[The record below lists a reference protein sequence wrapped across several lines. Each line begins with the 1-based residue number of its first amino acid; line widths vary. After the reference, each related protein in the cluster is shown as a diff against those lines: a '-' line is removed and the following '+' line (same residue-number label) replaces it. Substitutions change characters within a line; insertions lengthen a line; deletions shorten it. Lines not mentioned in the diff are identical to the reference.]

1 MKRIDLSRR
10 AKYRITGQDRIRY
23 LNGQVSNDVNK
34 VTPNKSISACVTT
47 AKGKLEGH
55 IWIGVEE
62 CNDAL
67 LVDTD
72 LDLRESLMTRLSKY
86 IISDDVEITDITDD
100 YLLLHDLEPE
110 DADGVLSKRYGSEGH
125 DHWKKADDI
134 VSGAD
139 WMSENSLEEYRIL
152 HGIPAWNSELSF
164 NTLPQEALLDNV
176 SVDFHKGCYVGQEII
191 SRLESV
197 GQVKRKLVG
206 LKFNDGPS
214 PEPGWELMDQ
224 DNVKVGNV
232 TSVCSREGEIIGLGY
247 VKRDKLPVKTNNNKN
262 NLSSEAMIRHTLF
275 TNSQ

>member
-10 AKYRITGQDRIRY
+10 AKFRITGEDRIRY

-34 VTPNKSISACVTT
+34 VSQNKSISACVTT

-55 IWIGVEE
+55 VWIGVNEN
-62 CNDAL
+62 NDAL

-72 LDLRESLMTRLSKY
+72 LNLRESLMLRLSKY

-110 DADGVLSKRYGSEGH
+110 NADGALSIRYGNEGH
-125 DHWKKADDI
+125 DHWKRAEEL

-139 WMSENSLEEYRIL
+139 WMSEKNLEEYRIF
-152 HGIPAWNSELSF
+152 HGIPVWDSELNF
-164 NTLPQEALLDNV
+164 DTLPQEALLDKI

-206 LKFNDGPS
+206 LKFNSGPL
-214 PEPGWELMDQ
+214 PEPGWELIDQ
-224 DNVKVGNV
+224 DNVKVGHV
-232 TSVCSREGEIIGLGY
+232 TSACSKEGDLIGLGY
-247 VKRDKLPVKTNNNKN
+247 VKRNKLPVKANNIKKN
-262 NLSSEAMIRHTLF
+262 LFSEVVIRHTLF